1 MKHLRNENQNGKIN
15 RLIFIVIFSIKSTKK
30 LSKTVKYENI
40 EGF

>member
-1 MKHLRNENQNGKIN
+1 
-15 RLIFIVIFSIKSTKK
+15 LIFIVIFSIKSTKK